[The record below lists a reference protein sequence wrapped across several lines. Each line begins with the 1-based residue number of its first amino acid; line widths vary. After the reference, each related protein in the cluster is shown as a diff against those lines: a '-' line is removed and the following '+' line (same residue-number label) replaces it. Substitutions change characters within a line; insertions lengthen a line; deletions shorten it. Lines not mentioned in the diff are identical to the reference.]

1 MIPSLRLPSGRRPV
15 AIFGAVVL
23 VAALFTAVWL
33 ITASRQSFTAAPRAP
48 LLSDT
53 VAGAESG
60 PGFALHDEP
69 TPVPGVRF
77 QTADGAPLSLADF
90 RGKLVLLN
98 VWATWCAP
106 CRKEMPTLDSLQTR
120 LGSETFEVVALSIDR
135 GGLGPVQKFYS
146 EIGIGNLKIYLDPSD
161 GVTRTLGLFGLPT
174 TLLIDPQG
182 QEIGRLVGPAEW
194 DSPETIELIRQH
206 TPPIAGIAGAS

>member
-1 MIPSLRLPSGRRPV
+1 MTSSLRLPSGRRPV
-15 AIFGAVVL
+15 AIFGALVL
-23 VAALFTAVWL
+23 VAALFAAVWL
-33 ITASRQSFTAAPRAP
+33 TTASRQSFTAAPGTP

-53 VAGAESG
+53 AAGGESDL
-60 PGFALHDEP
+60 GFVLHDKP
-69 TPVPGVRF
+69 IPVADLRF

-90 RGKLVLLN
+90 QGKLVLLN

-106 CRKEMPTLDSLQTR
+106 CRKEMPTLDGLQAR

-135 GGLGPVQKFYS
+135 GGLSPVQKFYS
-146 EIGIGNLKIYLDPSD
+146 EIGVRNLEIYLDPS
-161 GVTRTLGLFGLPT
+161 GGAMRTLGLFGLPT

-194 DSPETIELIRQH
+194 DSPEIMELIRQH
-206 TPPIAGIAGAS
+206 TPPVAGMAEAG